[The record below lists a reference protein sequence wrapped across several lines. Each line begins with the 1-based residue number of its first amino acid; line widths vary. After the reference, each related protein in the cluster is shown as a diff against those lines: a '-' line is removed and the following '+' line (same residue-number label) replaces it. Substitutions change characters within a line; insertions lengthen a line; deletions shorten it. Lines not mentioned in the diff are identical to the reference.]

1 MTITSCRQ
9 AFALEQLA
17 CAAAA
22 ATQDLVRSLY
32 GLSRVGFAGSSM
44 DTGRAS
50 VPRSNRRA
58 SGG

>member
-32 GLSRVGFAGSSM
+32 GLSRVGFGGSSM
-44 DTGRAS
+44 GHRTGVGAAQQ
-50 VPRSNRRA
+50 PQ
-58 SGG
+58 G

>member
-44 DTGRAS
+44 GHRTGVGAAQQ
-50 VPRSNRRA
+50 PQ
-58 SGG
+58 G